1 MKEYELCSKKSMKV
15 SSPYVSPFLDLCIHP
30 HIRIQ
35 KTTMLDID
43 NINIME
49 FVMDS

>member
-1 MKEYELCSKKSMKV
+1 MNFAQKKMSP
-15 SSPYVSPFLDLCIHP
+15 PYVSPFLDLCIHP
-30 HIRIQ
+30 YIWIQ